1 MYYSMSSNEQC
12 CEARQME
19 GTSDL
24 ITLQSELTRN
34 NDMGAFLLVSWQRRW
49 GLSVTEGA
57 AGEAE
62 YIDQQRGSSSRC
74 RWSHFRLLLAA
85 PLHCPLMLPLA
96 PSMLPLAPSVL
107 SLIPNENGNRQS

>member
-1 MYYSMSSNEQC
+1 VLRGETD
-12 CEARQME
+12 E
-19 GTSDL
+19 GHIRLNNAT
-24 ITLQSELTRN
+24 QSELTRN
-34 NDMGAFLLVSWQRRW
+34 NDIGAFLLVSWQRRW

-74 RWSHFRLLLAA
+74 RWSRFRLLLAA

-96 PSMLPLAPSVL
+96 PPCSLSAPSEAAMLPFL
-107 SLIPNENGNRQS
+107 NENGNP

>member
-1 MYYSMSSNEQC
+1 MLRGETDGGHIRLNN
-12 CEARQME
+12 A
-19 GTSDL
+19 T
-24 ITLQSELTRN
+24 QSELTRN
-34 NDMGAFLLVSWQRRW
+34 LLVSWQRRW
-49 GLSVTEGA
+49 GLSVIEGA

-96 PSMLPLAPSVL
+96 PPRSLDAPPCSLSAPSEAAMLPFL
-107 SLIPNENGNRQS
+107 NENGNP